1 MHPQTANLTHV
12 LKVLFSHSIH
22 PSGPRKHIPQ
32 KKMSPRTTSEGIC
45 LGRHKHNIYPR
56 PENMLD
62 SFLSQRIHWSPK
74 RVTLCW
80 LKEFQNSVPC
90 LQTEPSY
97 PEQKVLLLTI
107 TINILMLA
115 GTTFWWCPGHGKKT
129 SGASGCN
136 LPASKPLLPMCTF
149 QKACLTPQGLT
160 AFHQLTNRF
169 PLTQV
174 DHPSTGRGSDTCS
187 WLSSSPQIHF
197 QIQKPKPMQNGT
209 TDQGR
214 WQMKAPPHYHMEPIL
229 IKTAHCHGVKFT
241 RLKSQLRGMS
251 YGERPKWPRPVTNAA
266 M

>member
-1 MHPQTANLTHV
+1 MHPQTANLTHI
-12 LKVLFSHSIH
+12 LKVIFSHSIH

-32 KKMSPRTTSEGIC
+32 KKMSPRTTSKGIC

-56 PENMLD
+56 PENMVD

-74 RVTLCW
+74 RVTLW
-80 LKEFQNSVPC
+80 WQKEFQNSVPC

-107 TINILMLA
+107 IIDILILA
-115 GTTFWWCPGHGKKT
+115 GTMFWWCPGHGKKT

-136 LPASKPLLPMCTF
+136 LPVFKPLLPMCTF

-174 DHPSTGRGSDTCS
+174 DNPSTRWGSVEYMFMIELFPSNTFSDTET
-187 WLSSSPQIHF
+187 
-197 QIQKPKPMQNGT
+197 K
-209 TDQGR
+209 
-214 WQMKAPPHYHMEPIL
+214 
-229 IKTAHCHGVKFT
+229 
-241 RLKSQLRGMS
+241 
-251 YGERPKWPRPVTNAA
+251 TNAKWKHRSRKMA
-266 M
+266 DEGPTTLTYGTYTD